1 MKTATVHKIDHTSF
15 SRKLKVYFDDDIRE
29 LVEMLKKARKALFI
43 HGYNPEEI
51 DNVLKKWE
59 V

>member
-1 MKTATVHKIDHTSF
+1 MKTAVIHKTGHASF
-15 SRKLKVYFDDDIRE
+15 SRKLKVYFDEDIRE
-29 LVEMLKKARKALFI
+29 LVETLKTARKALFI

>member
-1 MKTATVHKIDHTSF
+1 MKNATIHTIDHVSF
-15 SRKLKVYFDDDIRE
+15 SRKLKIHFDDDIKE
-29 LVEMLKKARKALFI
+29 LLEMLKTARKALFI

-51 DNVLKKWE
+51 DTVLKKWE